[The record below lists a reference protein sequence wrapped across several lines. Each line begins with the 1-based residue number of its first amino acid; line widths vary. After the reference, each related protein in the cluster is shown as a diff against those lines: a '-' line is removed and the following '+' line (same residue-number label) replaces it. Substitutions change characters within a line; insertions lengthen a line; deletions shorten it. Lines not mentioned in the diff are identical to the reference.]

1 MMTRTN
7 GGTKRWIL
15 PDYPLVRIMY
25 IMLNCTY
32 YPYHLPPM
40 VIALRFL
47 RHRSQKRFDYV
58 RSNCNYHFLPPEFQ
72 RLFCH

>member
-25 IMLNCTY
+25 IMLNYTY

-40 VIALRFL
+40 VNQA
-47 RHRSQKRFDYV
+47 V
-58 RSNCNYHFLPPEFQ
+58 T
-72 RLFCH
+72 RLICWLYPLLD

>member
-40 VIALRFL
+40 VNQAVTRLICWRYTAAL
-47 RHRSQKRFDYV
+47 
-58 RSNCNYHFLPPEFQ
+58 PI
-72 RLFCH
+72 CHVVDD